1 MNKCKRGSFWMTFK
15 GFDIFGHP
23 VSLKYQNQPTYR
35 SFLGATMTFVVF
47 GGILAYFLVLLS
59 ELV

>member
-1 MNKCKRGSFWMTFK
+1 MTFK